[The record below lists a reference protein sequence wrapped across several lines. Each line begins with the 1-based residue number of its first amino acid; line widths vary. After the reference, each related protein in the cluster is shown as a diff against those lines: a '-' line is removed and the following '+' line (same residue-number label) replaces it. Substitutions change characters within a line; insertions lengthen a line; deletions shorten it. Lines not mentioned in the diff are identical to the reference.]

1 METFRRSLNVN
12 IKSIM
17 GKMRI
22 NINVEEIQRDTIY
35 TKKKYSHVES
45 RNKFGANRVFLST
58 SLRVQFLNE

>member
-1 METFRRSLNVN
+1 
-12 IKSIM
+12 M
-17 GKMRI
+17 GKMRM

-35 TKKKYSHVES
+35 TKKKYSHLES